1 MYIKCTQNDLWNAI
15 QVVQKAV
22 STRSTLP
29 ILSGILFQAKEG
41 KMTLSATNLELSI
54 KYSIPVKV
62 EKEGSVVIPARLV
75 GDIVKN
81 LPEAT
86 IEMFLDSSDNQ
97 VKLLCQESNFNIK
110 ILPPEDFPK
119 FPDFKTNQSCVVGSL
134 DLIEGIKQVI
144 KSTSIDE
151 TRPILTGVFLNIN
164 NDKLK
169 MVATDSYRLAIKEVD
184 LKEGLKDKIKVIIP
198 SKTLGELIKIISG
211 EKKCDISLEFT
222 DNQLIFKTNNIILIS
237 RLIEGQYPNYQQLLP
252 EEYGVNIDV
261 NKEDFINAVKRV
273 SLFTRDNSP
282 IKITVKEGVMELNAA
297 SSDLGEAIEKI
308 KVEGVK
314 EDINIA
320 FNPLYLLEGLMSVG
334 GERIIFEVINTVKP
348 GLLRPKKGKNFLY
361 LIMPVRVT

>member
-1 MYIKCTQNDLWNAI
+1 MYIKCTQSDLWNAI

-22 STRSTLP
+22 SIRSTLP

-86 IEMFLDSSDNQ
+86 IEMFLDSSNNQ

-119 FPDFKTNQSCVVGSL
+119 FPDLKTNQSCVIGSF
-134 DLIEGIKQVI
+134 DLIKAIKQVI

-151 TRPILTGVFLNIN
+151 TRPILTGVFLNIIN
-164 NDKLK
+164 NKLK

-211 EKKCDISLEFT
+211 EKKCDVSLEFT
-222 DNQLIFKTNNIILIS
+222 DNQLIFKTSNITLIS

-252 EEYGVNIDV
+252 EEYGVNMDID
-261 NKEDFINAVKRV
+261 KEDFINAVKRV
-273 SLFTRDNSP
+273 SLFTQDNSP

-348 GLLRPKKGKNFLY
+348 GLLRPQEKKNFLY
-361 LIMPVRVT
+361 LIMPVRVI